1 MKLLARAISFNSL
14 ALGAFALATTGTI
27 AATYLGTRDIIV
39 KQERAARAKALLEIV
54 PRERHD
60 NSMLDSSISVSDK
73 ELLSLEEPSELFF
86 ATKAGQPVAFIIPAV
101 APDGYGGA
109 IRLIT
114 GVNVD
119 GTIAGVTVLA
129 HNETP
134 GLGDKVE
141 LTKSDWLLG
150 FDGKSLRDPQPEQW
164 KVKKDKGAFD
174 QFTGATITPRATTR
188 AVYQTLMYYQT
199 HRKALLEQAKSTTSA
214 PSPDAVTVQ
223 SEESQDE

>member
-1 MKLLARAISFNSL
+1 MLLRESITRNSWLLAV
-14 ALGAFALATTGTI
+14 FAVCTTLLI
-27 AATYLGTRDIIV
+27 AGTYLSTR
-39 KQERAARAKALLEIV
+39 ERISEQKRIAEEKALLEIV

-119 GTIAGVTVLA
+119 GTIAGVRVLA

-141 LTKSDWLLG
+141 LKKSDWLLG